1 MPSIRRMRNIQD
13 LLLRW
18 FETTDR
24 AFPWRGLRATKYEQV
39 VAEVLLQRTQAGVVN
54 RMFAAFISRYPSW
67 QKLAEA
73 STKDLENML
82 KPLGLWKRRAASLR
96 ALAAI
101 MATRRGRY
109 PKSRAEV
116 ESLPGVGQ
124 YICNAILMF
133 DQGRCEPL
141 LDVNLARV
149 LERVFGPRT
158 LSDIRYDPY
167 LQKLA
172 VGIVQ
177 HESPSRVN
185 WAFLDLAS
193 LICTIRAPKC
203 EVCPLK
209 GNCCYAQTARFASD
223 SASQRDQTLS
233 KEAP

>member
-1 MPSIRRMRNIQD
+1 MPSTRRMRKIQR

-18 FETTDR
+18 FETTER
-24 AFPWRGLRATKYEQV
+24 SFPWRSLRATKYEQV
-39 VAEVLLQRTQAGVVN
+39 VAEVLLQRTKADAVN
-54 RMFAAFISRYPSW
+54 RMFADFISRYPSW
-67 QKLAEA
+67 PKLAEA
-73 STKDLENML
+73 SAKDLENML
-82 KPLGLWKRRAASLR
+82 KPLGLWKRRAVSLQ

-133 DQGRCEPL
+133 DQGRCEAL
-141 LDVNLARV
+141 LDINLARV
-149 LERVFGPRT
+149 LERVFGPRK

-172 VGIVQ
+172 LGMVQ
-177 HESPSRVN
+177 NEIPSRVN

-209 GNCCYAQTARFASD
+209 GDCCYAQTARFASD
-223 SASQRDQTLS
+223 SASQRDQALS
-233 KEAP
+233 KEAH